1 LDTERVTVLQDVADE
16 RKTEKLDDAVW
27 IAGISCR
34 LGNHTP
40 LSEEMEVSK
49 GAFQR

>member
-1 LDTERVTVLQDVADE
+1 LDTESVTVLPDVAGE
-16 RKTEKLDDAVW
+16 SKAEKLDDAVW

-40 LSEEMEVSK
+40 LSEEMEASER
-49 GAFQR
+49 AFQR

>member
-1 LDTERVTVLQDVADE
+1 LDTERVTVPQDVADE
-16 RKTEKLDDAVW
+16 RKTEKLDDALW